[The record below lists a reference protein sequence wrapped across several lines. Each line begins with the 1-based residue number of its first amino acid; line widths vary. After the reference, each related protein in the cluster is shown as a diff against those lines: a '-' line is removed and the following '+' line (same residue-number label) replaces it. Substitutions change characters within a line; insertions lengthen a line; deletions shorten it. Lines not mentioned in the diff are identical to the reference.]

1 MGDDLREAAL
11 RLRRAQQVVVF
22 TGAGVSAESGIA
34 TFRDEGGFWDRFPP
48 ERFAHVPGLLAALR
62 DEPARLAEFFREVVA
77 PIAHAAPN
85 PAHRAIAAF
94 EQAVPVVVVTQNVDG
109 LHQEAGSSHV
119 HEIHGSLLAVRS
131 ALGGTAQLT
140 RGDLRATARAL
151 EQAGATGS
159 RRRLLWALRRLIG
172 LSHRGTYRP
181 DVVMFGEPLREPDWA
196 LARRAVRECDLMLV
210 VGTSGLVMPA
220 AGLPSEAR
228 ARGARLIFVDPAP
241 PEEPGLWL
249 QGKAG
254 AVLPAL
260 LREAF
265 GAEPGGLAR
274 FELEG
279 LLEGDKEADRG
290 HVRR

>member
-1 MGDDLREAAL
+1 VSERPVGDDLREAAL

-34 TFRDEGGFWDRFPP
+34 AFRDEGGIW
-48 ERFAHVPGLLAALR
+48 
-62 DEPARLAEFFREVVA
+62 
-77 PIAHAAPN
+77 
-85 PAHRAIAAF
+85 
-94 EQAVPVVVVTQNVDG
+94 DG

-159 RRRLLWALRRLIG
+159 RRCLLWALRRLIG

-265 GAEPGGLAR
+265 EAEPGGLAR

-279 LLEGDKEADRG
+279 LLEGDKKTDRW